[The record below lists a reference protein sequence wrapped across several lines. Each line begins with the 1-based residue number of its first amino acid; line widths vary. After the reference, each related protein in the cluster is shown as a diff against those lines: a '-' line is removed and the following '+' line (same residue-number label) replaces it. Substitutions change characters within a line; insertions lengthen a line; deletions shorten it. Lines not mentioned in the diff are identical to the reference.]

1 MSEENS
7 DQEIILDEDNDVSA
21 VVEKVKKLKERL
33 KQCQQAKQDNLAGWQ
48 RAQADFIN
56 YRRRQ
61 EEQMNEWSKMFGEG
75 LIKDLLPVLDTLDA
89 SVAQVGVKEKFTSL
103 PVDAE
108 ALTGQ
113 QPSPSKGEGEN
124 PNPPRLTSDPA
135 SISLGE
141 AGESERATP
150 LLKGGAGGLDLKGG
164 IDGLKMVREQL
175 MKILSK
181 HGLMEMK
188 SVGEK
193 FNPERHEAVERVEAE
208 GADESTV
215 VEEVQKGYLLSGKVL
230 RVAKV
235 KVSK

>member
-21 VVEKVKKLKERL
+21 VVEKVKKLKEQL
-33 KQCQQAKQDNLAGWQ
+33 KQCQQEKQDNLTGWQ

-61 EEQMNEWSKMFGEG
+61 EEQMSEWSKMFGEG

-113 QPSPSKGEGEN
+113 QPSLSKGEGEN
-124 PNPPRLTSDPA
+124 PNPPRLASD
-135 SISLGE
+135 
-141 AGESERATP
+141 ESERATP